1 MTIYSDGEI
10 EQTQPL
16 RNGLKPDVARF
27 MSAKKSPQFLKTLL
41 ILGTVGLFTAASVP
55 VKAELAIGI
64 SFPSQ
69 GGGDNDIVGFD
80 TSNPGMI
87 QFDHPII
94 GLAASESIRGIDF
107 WNGTVYGLGSAGN
120 LYTLDYNTGQAT
132 RVGVGLGV
140 VLNGASYGV
149 ENDPTGFHVVSELG
163 QNLNVSRTTGLAT
176 VGPTV
181 SPSGT
186 FLSALAYRPSTGT
199 MFGIDSS
206 ANTFGT
212 FNPATGAFSTIGAL
226 GFDVARNNGFDISG
240 SSGIAY
246 LASGATSSD
255 VQANLYTINLNT
267 GQATFL
273 GLIGQLGDN
282 TLLRGLTIVPE
293 PATGTLM
300 IGGLALLVLK
310 FRRRK

>member
-1 MTIYSDGEI
+1 MI
-10 EQTQPL
+10 
-16 RNGLKPDVARF
+16 
-27 MSAKKSPQFLKTLL
+27 AKKFPRFVKKL
-41 ILGTVGLFTAASVP
+41 IVLSTVGLFAVMSA
-55 VKAELAIGI
+55 KAEQAIGI

-69 GGGDNDIVGFD
+69 GGGDNDVIGFD
-80 TSNPGMI
+80 TSNPGII

-107 WNGTVYGLGSAGN
+107 WNGTVYALGSAGN

-132 RVGVGLGV
+132 RVGSGLGV

-149 ENDPTGFHVVSELG
+149 ENDGGGFRIVSELG
-163 QNLNVSRTTGLAT
+163 QNLTVNRATGSAA

-181 SPSGT
+181 NPSGT
-186 FLSALAYRPSTGT
+186 FVSALAFRASSGT

-206 ANTFGT
+206 ANTLGV
-212 FNPATGAFSTIGAL
+212 FNPTTGAFTTSGPL

-240 SSGIAY
+240 ASGIAY

-255 VQANLYTINLNT
+255 VQANLYTVNLAT
-267 GQATFL
+267 GMASL
-273 GLIGQLGDN
+273 VGLIGQVGDN

-293 PATGTLM
+293 PGTGTLL
-300 IGGLALLVLK
+300 IGGLALLALR
-310 FRRRK
+310 FRRQK

>member
-1 MTIYSDGEI
+1 
-10 EQTQPL
+10 
-16 RNGLKPDVARF
+16 
-27 MSAKKSPQFLKTLL
+27 MSAKKSPQFVKKLL
-41 ILGTVGLFTAASVP
+41 VLSTVGLFAVTALSAR
-55 VKAELAIGI
+55 AEQAIGI

-69 GGGDNDIVGFD
+69 GGGDNDVVGFD
-80 TSNPGMI
+80 TSNPGHI

-107 WNGTVYGLGSAGN
+107 WNNAVYALGSAGN

-149 ENDPTGFHVVSELG
+149 ENDPTGFHIVSELG
-163 QNLNVSRTTGLAT
+163 QNLTANRTTGLAT
-176 VGPTV
+176 VGPSV

-186 FLSALAYRPSTGT
+186 FLSGLAFRSSTGT

-206 ANTFGT
+206 ANTLGT
-212 FNPATGAFSTIGAL
+212 FNPATGAFSTVGPL

-240 SSGIAY
+240 ATGIAY

-267 GQATFL
+267 GGTTL
-273 GLIGQLGDN
+273 VGLIGQVGDN
-282 TLLRGLTIVPE
+282 TLLRGFTVVPE
-293 PATGTLM
+293 PGTGTLL
-300 IGGLALLVLK
+300 IGGLALMVLK